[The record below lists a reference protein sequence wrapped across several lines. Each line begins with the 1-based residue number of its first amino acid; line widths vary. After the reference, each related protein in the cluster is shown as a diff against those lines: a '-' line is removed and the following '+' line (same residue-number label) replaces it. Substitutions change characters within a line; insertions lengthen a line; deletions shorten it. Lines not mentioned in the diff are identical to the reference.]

1 MPAELATPL
10 SFERDA
16 EEDPQVRVDAA
27 EALYLLALQVS
38 FLPSWDMCAG
48 FLYVPDILQIR
59 FSILKK
65 CGYIIYFK

>member
-16 EEDPQVRVDAA
+16 EEDPQVRIEAA

-38 FLPSWDMCAG
+38 FPSDPK
-48 FLYVPDILQIR
+48 FILE
-59 FSILKK
+59 F
-65 CGYIIYFK
+65 